1 MKSYRIIFYLIFPA
15 FIFIAIGIY
24 FLAIAGINFYNMKV
38 EQNEPFEIEIS
49 ADKIDAA
56 DMNKIMEIE
65 GVKAAT
71 EVCSLGCRMQV
82 SDEMVD
88 VNIEGISPDYMPE
101 LGMSDN
107 SLMPCMV
114 MNVAAARM
122 VSGRADNDNMQSSV
136 NEQGSVNERGSVN
149 GQESGDETTGEEDA
163 TADDMEELSYLTGR
177 QVLLDINE
185 KKVIGKIY
193 KLVGNTTS
201 DEVPYIYTSLDCIKY
216 LQRQFEIESESSII
230 RIKLD
235 NAGKQKDVNEQ
246 LEIYG
251 YTVTNLEADKMTEWD
266 ILEAKIGGWIC
277 AGIIAIIAGL
287 CIYRYKKRQSVE
299 LLSF

>member
-49 ADKIDAA
+49 ADKIDAD

-71 EVCSLGCRMQV
+71 EVCLFGCRMQV

-114 MNVAAARM
+114 MNVAAAKM
-122 VSGRADNDNMQSSV
+122 VSGRENSDNEQESV
-136 NEQGSVNERGSVN
+136 NEHDSA
-149 GQESGDETTGEEDA
+149 DETTGEEDA
-163 TADDMEELSYLTGR
+163 TADDMAELSYLTGR

-185 KKVIGKIY
+185 NKVIGKIY

-235 NAGKQKDVNEQ
+235 NAGEQKDVNEQ
-246 LEIYG
+246 LEIFG
-251 YTVTNLEADKMTEWD
+251 YTVTNLEAEKMTEWD
-266 ILEAKIGGWIC
+266 ILEAQIGGWIC
-277 AGIIAIIAGL
+277 AGIIAIIAGM

>member
-71 EVCSLGCRMQV
+71 EVCSLSCRMQV

-107 SLMPCMV
+107 SFMPCMV
-114 MNVAAARM
+114 MNVAAAKM
-122 VSGRADNDNMQSSV
+122 ITGRENGDNVQSSI
-136 NEQGSVNERGSVN
+136 N
-149 GQESGDETTGEEDA
+149 
-163 TADDMEELSYLTGR
+163 ELSYLTER

-185 KKVIGKIY
+185 NKVIGKIY
-193 KLVGNTTS
+193 KLVENTTS
-201 DEVPYIYTSLDCIKY
+201 DEVPYIYTSLDCVKY
-216 LQRQFEIESESSII
+216 IQRQFEIESESSVI

-246 LEIYG
+246 LETYG

-266 ILEAKIGGWIC
+266 ILEAKIGGWTC
-277 AGIIAIIAGL
+277 AGIIAIIAGM